1 MFWNR
6 NKKNKNTD
14 NSAEEQRPLVA
25 ARTLI
30 DMGDAAGV
38 WMKTQGDDTNKPA
51 VLVATSERNALV
63 ESATTFM
70 YDLKNAANEGED
82 VSALA
87 WSPRNI
93 SLVAE
98 RGNGDM
104 RVVHTASVE
113 DGTIYNYTVTTG
125 EDGSVMVALTV
136 INLTATFPVEERPE
150 HVGET
155 EWMRMCARR
164 LIRTAAGENPTTV

>member
-6 NKKNKNTD
+6 NKKNKNAD

-25 ARTLI
+25 SRTLI

-38 WMKTQGDDTNKPA
+38 WMKTQGNDTNKPA
-51 VLVATSERNALV
+51 VLVATNERNALV
-63 ESATTFM
+63 ETATTFM
-70 YDLKNAANEGED
+70 YDLKNSANEGED

-98 RGNGDM
+98 NKSGDM

-113 DGTIYNYTVTTG
+113 GGTIHNYTVTAG
-125 EDGSVMVALTV
+125 EDGTVMVALTV
-136 INLTATFPVEERPE
+136 INLTATFPVEDRPE

-155 EWMRMCARR
+155 EWMRMCARQVV
-164 LIRTAAGENPTTV
+164 RTAAGENPTAI

>member
-14 NSAEEQRPLVA
+14 NSAEEQRHLVA

-30 DMGDAAGV
+30 NMGEASGV
-38 WMKTQGDDTNKPA
+38 WIKTQGDDTNNPV

-63 ESATTFM
+63 ETATTFM

-82 VSALA
+82 VSVIA
-87 WSPRNI
+87 WSPRSI
-93 SLVAE
+93 SLIAE
-98 RGNGDM
+98 NRNGDM

-113 DGTIYNYTVTTG
+113 DGTIHNYTVTTG
-125 EDGSVMVALTV
+125 EGGDVSMTLTV
-136 INLTATFPVEERPE
+136 IDLTATFPTEERPE
-150 HVGET
+150 HVTET
-155 EWMRMCARR
+155 SWLNMCARQ
-164 LIRTAAGENPTTV
+164 LVRTAAGENPTTV

>member
-6 NKKNKNTD
+6 NKKNKTAN

-38 WMKTQGDDTNKPA
+38 WIKTQGDDTNKPV
-51 VLVATSERNALV
+51 VLVATSDRNALV

-70 YDLKNAANEGED
+70 YDLKNSANEGED

-87 WSPRNI
+87 WSPRSI

-98 RGNGDM
+98 NKSGDM

-113 DGTIYNYTVTTG
+113 DGTIHNYTVTAG
-125 EDGSVMVALTV
+125 EDGAVMVALTV
-136 INLTATFPVEERPE
+136 INLTATFPTEERPE
-150 HVGET
+150 HVTET
-155 EWMRMCARR
+155 SWLNMCARQ
-164 LIRTAAGENPTTV
+164 LVRTAAGENPTTV

>member
-14 NSAEEQRPLVA
+14 DSAEEQRPLVA
-25 ARTLI
+25 ARALI

-38 WMKTQGDDTNKPA
+38 WIKTQGDDTNKPV

-63 ESATTFM
+63 ETATTFM
-70 YDLKNAANEGED
+70 YDLKNAANEVED

-87 WSPRNI
+87 WSPRSI
-93 SLVAE
+93 SLIAE
-98 RGNGDM
+98 NKSGDM

-113 DGTIYNYTVTTG
+113 DGTIHNYTVTAG
-125 EDGSVMVALTV
+125 EDGAVMVALTV
-136 INLTATFPVEERPE
+136 INLTATFPVEDRPE
-150 HVGET
+150 HVGVT
-155 EWMRMCARR
+155 EWMRMCARQ
-164 LIRTAAGENPTTV
+164 LVRTAAGENHTAV

>member
-25 ARTLI
+25 ARNLI
-30 DMGDAAGV
+30 NMGDAAGV
-38 WMKTQGDDTNKPA
+38 WIKTQGDDTNKPV

-63 ESATTFM
+63 ETATTFM

-87 WSPRNI
+87 WSPRSI
-93 SLVAE
+93 SLIAE
-98 RGNGDM
+98 NRNGDM

-113 DGTIYNYTVTTG
+113 DGTIHNYTVTAA
-125 EDGSVMVALTV
+125 EDGAVMVALTV
-136 INLTATFPVEERPE
+136 INLTATFPVEDRPE
-150 HVGET
+150 HVGVT
-155 EWMRMCARR
+155 EWMRMCARQ
-164 LIRTAAGENPTTV
+164 LVRTAAGENPTAV

>member
-6 NKKNKNTD
+6 NKKNKNNN

-38 WMKTQGDDTNKPA
+38 WMKTRGDDTNKPV

-70 YDLKNAANEGED
+70 YDLKNSANEGED

-87 WSPRNI
+87 WSPRSI
-93 SLVAE
+93 SFVAE
-98 RGNGDM
+98 NRDGDM

-113 DGTIYNYTVTTG
+113 DGTIHNYTVTAG
-125 EDGSVMVALTV
+125 DGGSVMVALTV
-136 INLTATFPVEERPE
+136 INLTATFPVEKRPE
-150 HVGET
+150 HVGIT
-155 EWMRMCARR
+155 EWMRMCACR